1 MKTKSKLRRT
11 LQITIV
17 ILLFSSINLFSQN
30 NTGSIKGELTDKST
44 RNPLAFANIAL
55 FQVDSQLTVAFSNFE
70 GKYTFKNLKS
80 GKYNVKVSFVGY
92 NTFILKNIIVN
103 NNKITFADVK
113 LDGVVENL
121 DEFEV
126 LKYSNQLISKDQTSS
141 GATISAERI
150 QKMPGRSAANV
161 RSTKGYRRHKYKE
174 LNKVTSCYSTAPIE
188 SKRDRFNTEGYAH
201 NSEND
206 FKNVKATPLST
217 FSIDVDAA
225 SYSNM
230 RRFINNGQTP
240 PIDAVRTEEMIN
252 YFSYNYLQPKGEDP
266 FSITT
271 EMSDCPWNK
280 KRKLIHIGIQGEK
293 IDADEFPSSNLV
305 FLLDVSG
312 SMSSPNKLPLLKK
325 SFGLLVKNLTEK
337 DRVAIVVYAGAAGLV
352 LPATPGNQKEKI
364 MNALNNLNAGGST
377 AGGAGIKLAYKIA
390 LENFIKEGNNR
401 VILATDGD
409 FNIGASSDGE
419 MTRLIENKRES
430 GVFLTCLGFGMGNYK
445 DSKMET
451 LADKGNGNYAYI
463 DNILEAK
470 KVLVTEMGGT
480 MHTIAKDVKIQVEF
494 NPNKIASYKLIGYEN
509 RLLNDED
516 FNDDTK
522 DAGELGSGHTVTA
535 LYEVV
540 MKGSEEDLTSVD
552 PLRYQENETVSN
564 SSSSEVLT
572 VKFRYKS
579 PQGKKSK
586 LIVRHLED
594 KSTQISKSSDNFR
607 FSAAVA
613 EFGLLLRNSK
623 HKSKASYQQVID
635 LAKNSKGKDDH
646 GYRAEFI
653 RLVEMSEMQASA
665 MLIE

>member
-1 MKTKSKLRRT
+1 MKTIKKATQT
-11 LQITIV
+11 LSLLLV
-17 ILLFSSINLFSQN
+17 FILLSSFNGLIAQNATGTLKGKITDASNGDPLPFAKVTLFKS
-30 NTGSIKGELTDKST
+30 NTQVTGTTTD
-44 RNPLAFANIAL
+44 FG
-55 FQVDSQLTVAFSNFE
+55 
-70 GKYTFKNLKS
+70 GKYIFTNIKP
-80 GKYNVKVSFVGY
+80 GKYNLKINYVGY
-92 NTFILKNIIVN
+92 QLTKIKNIIITAK
-103 NNKITFADVK
+103 KITFINVK
-113 LDGVVENL
+113 LKAGAETL
-121 DEFEV
+121 EEFNIIEHKV
-126 LKYSNQLISKDQTSS
+126 PLINADQDYS
-141 GATISAERI
+141 GATITTSEI
-150 QKMPGRSAANV
+150 RSISGKTSRKDKKRNK
-161 RSTKGYRRHKYKE
+161 SYGYFA
-174 LNKVTSCYSTAPIE
+174 APIE
-188 SKRDRFNTEGYAH
+188 SIRDNLNTEAYAH
-201 NSEND
+201 NPEND
-206 FKNVKATPLST
+206 FKNVKSTPLST

-230 RRFINNGQTP
+230 RRFINNGQNP
-240 PIDAVRTEEMIN
+240 PIDAVRIEEMIN
-252 YFSYNYLQPKGEDP
+252 YFSYTYHQPKGEDP

-271 EMSDCPWNK
+271 EMSDCPWNTNH
-280 KRKLIHIGIQGEK
+280 KLVHIGIQGEK
-293 IDADEFPSSNLV
+293 IETDNLPSSNLV

-312 SMSSPNKLPLLKK
+312 SMSSSNKLPLLKK

-352 LPATPGNQKEKI
+352 LPSTPGNQKEKI
-364 MNALNNLNAGGST
+364 LNALNNLNAGGST

-390 LENFIKEGNNR
+390 IENFIKEGNNR

-522 DAGELGSGHTVTA
+522 DAGELGAGHTVTA

-540 MKGSEEDLTSVD
+540 LKGSSDNIRSVD
-552 PLRYQENETVSN
+552 PLRYQSERPSEIEPQTSN
-564 SSSSEVLT
+564 SDEVLT
-572 VKFRYKS
+572 VKFRYKT
-579 PQGKKSK
+579 PQGKTSK
-586 LIVRHLED
+586 LIVRHLKD
-594 KSTQISKSSDNFR
+594 RFTPLSKSSDNFK

-613 EFGLLLRNSK
+613 EFGMLLRNSK
-623 HKSKASYQQVID
+623 HKPKASYTQVIE
-635 LAKNSKGKDDH
+635 LAKSSKGNDNN

-665 MLIE
+665 LLIEK